1 MEPGHDHAGASDAR
15 LTELLR
21 GATARAYPA
30 LRELRARHRESV
42 LAYARLCAA
51 GESTARQLAAHAFA
65 VAAREAARGTG
76 PVLPWRH
83 RLLLLTARL
92 AGEWA
97 TGERSAGL
105 DPGLLLVQR
114 MAGPGGPVPPLLG
127 AFRSLPPRTRGLLW
141 YAVVEREDDETT
153 ATLLGVSAQ
162 EVAHGR
168 DAALTEL
175 GRACLETRLAVSDD
189 PSCRAFRRLIEEAV
203 RPPSPRPSR
212 DLDAH
217 RAVCAHCATA
227 YEELSNLRDSPGTA
241 LAEGLLPWAGTAYA
255 TRAREVAV
263 PVPAPPWP
271 PSRRRLALASAA
283 LGAALAP
290 LLLLLLLS
298 PDDSGPE
305 PVAGHRS
312 PTGVPPLP
320 AAPPPVTITATAT
333 RTVTPTPAASP
344 PATSPPAATS
354 AAPPR
359 TPGPSR
365 PPRPTRKPTP
375 PPARP
380 PGGSSAQV
388 VNAASGLC
396 LDIRDGVMDN
406 GTDVVTAPCSAA
418 RTQIWRV
425 DPWWGVLRSAAD
437 PEYCLDSRGSVDRG
451 VGIWTCSS
459 VTGRNGRNLRFTVD
473 GHGVVRPEIAPDHA
487 VTPAGG
493 GSLALLPET
502 GRADQR
508 WRAGP

>member
-1 MEPGHDHAGASDAR
+1 MEPGHDHAGTSDAR
-15 LTELLR
+15 LTDLLR
-21 GATARAYPA
+21 GATAGAYPA
-30 LRELRARHRESV
+30 LRELRARHFESV

-51 GESTARQLAAHAFA
+51 GESAARLLAAHAFT

-127 AFRSLPPRTRGLLW
+127 AFRSLPPRTRGILW

-153 ATLLGVSAQ
+153 ATLLGVSRQ

-168 DAALTEL
+168 DAALAEL
-175 GRACLETRLAVSDD
+175 GRACLDARLAASDD
-189 PSCRAFRRLIEEAV
+189 PSCRAFRRLIEAAV

-255 TRAREVAV
+255 TRARQDAA
-263 PVPAPPWP
+263 PAPAPAWP
-271 PSRRRLALASAA
+271 PSRRRLALTSAA
-283 LGAALAP
+283 LGVALVP
-290 LLLLLLLS
+290 LLLLLLS
-298 PDDSGPE
+298 PGESGPQRA
-305 PVAGHRS
+305 AGPRS
-312 PTGVPPLP
+312 PAGTPPLP

-333 RTVTPTPAASP
+333 RTVTPAPAGPPPAAASP
-344 PATSPPAATS
+344 
-354 AAPPR
+354 APPR
-359 TPGPSR
+359 TPAPTR
-365 PPRPTRKPTP
+365 TPRPTRRPTP

-380 PGGSSAQV
+380 PGGTPAQV
-388 VNAASGLC
+388 VNAASGRC

-406 GTDVVTAPCSAA
+406 GTDVVTAPCSTAA

-425 DPWWGVLRSAAD
+425 DAWWGVLRSAAD

-493 GSLALLPET
+493 GGLALLPDE
-502 GRADQR
+502 GRTDQR
-508 WRAGP
+508 WRAGAG